1 MMRTTQAAG
10 CPCIPTWER
19 STFRVRSTVAHRPDA
34 YRVGRGGGNRIHRG
48 RMALFPEP
56 SERAAHQDIHG
67 YHGRVSA
74 FFLLVCAYAWLERN
88 GAVFDLSFSFL
99 LTALIGLA
107 ATRIC
112 RAVFLRHNPAY
123 RIKAAK
129 TTTPGSVSGVAE
141 EIGKPSYEG
150 LKCGGGELGIRTPDT
165 LLGCTRLAG
174 EHLRPLG
181 QLSAV

>member
-34 YRVGRGGGNRIHRG
+34 YRVAVVAAIVYIVAAWRYSPNRAKELLIRIFTAITG
-48 RMALFPEP
+48 A
-56 SERAAHQDIHG
+56 
-67 YHGRVSA
+67 VSA

-107 ATRIC
+107 VTRIC

-129 TTTPGSVSGVAE
+129 TTTPGSRVRRWR
-141 EIGKPSYEG
+141 K
-150 LKCGGGELGIRTPDT
+150 K
-165 LLGCTRLAG
+165 
-174 EHLRPLG
+174 
-181 QLSAV
+181 